1 MSIDRVIH
9 KNSMEHINAYRELLI
24 VNPHGGRS
32 SCSLRGGGAGP
43 HEIFVLNNVNRV
55 FGQNV
60 DSCPFNATPQTDMQ
74 QLGLPK

>member
-24 VNPHGGRS
+24 VNLHGGRS

-43 HEIFVLNNVNRV
+43 YEIFVLKQRQPSLWTECR
-55 FGQNV
+55 F
-60 DSCPFNATPQTDMQ
+60 
-74 QLGLPK
+74 LPL